1 MCFEGT
7 ALRDCEEIHGVGGY
21 WPLLAFSEVLQAKHV
36 QTKGELNTH
45 REVKRKVLLC
55 LKKKSF
61 PFIVCNLK
69 DNFDPA

>member
-21 WPLLAFSEVLQAKHV
+21 WPLLLAFSEVLQAKHV

-55 LKKKSF
+55 
-61 PFIVCNLK
+61 
-69 DNFDPA
+69 